1 MKTKILVTLMVI
13 ALISVATWRSQGQ
26 PKELA
31 STCYEYQ
38 VLDDPT
44 ETGPMDDGMKK
55 LNDLGAQGWELA
67 SVSRAPSKPTKL
79 YLKRIKK

>member
-1 MKTKILVTLMVI
+1 MKTKILVTLMVV
-13 ALISVATWRSQGQ
+13 ALISVTAWKSQGQ
-26 PKELA
+26 PNEAA

-44 ETGPMDDGMKK
+44 ETGPMDDGVKK
-55 LNDLGAQGWELA
+55 LNDLGAQGWELVG
-67 SVSRAPSKPTKL
+67 VSRGPSKPTKL